1 MSIKAN
7 LEFTIDRKRI
17 VFFLL
22 CVTALRFGTFTSKLV
37 GTQLAADSEI
47 QESDKIKFLKSIMPS
62 KEQIDDFVGKTPAS
76 GGYFPNAGWTFSP
89 ELGWVLRDSIR
100 PDGIDKSKTFYHYEE
115 SGARKRVNFLE
126 TTSRVHTY
134 GDSFTHCDQV
144 NDGETWQELLAAHLG
159 EPIENFGVGGYS
171 VYQAYLRMRKVEK
184 NHPAKYIILN
194 VYDDD
199 HFRNLDTWRR
209 IRGGTREE
217 TLPYVRVNVRKD
229 EIIELPNPCPAPQ
242 DLYQLTDLNWVLKR
256 FGSDIILRYFVETKS
271 GKINNQSVLAAAEGF
286 GLPASLLGQEANP
299 AKRLHELH
307 TQAAVF
313 STIKIVEMAE
323 RYARESGKELL
334 VLLSYSRKSVRSYLK
349 GESLFDQRLLDYLRQ
364 HNYPFLD
371 LREAHL
377 VEFKTF
383 KLDEDSY
390 LDRYY
395 IGHYGPAGNFFFA
408 MALRSRVVEWLKPSP
423 PTYRLETNR
432 VGR

>member
-1 MSIKAN
+1 MSTKAN
-7 LEFTIDRKRI
+7 WEFTIDRKRI

-22 CVTALRFGTFTSKLV
+22 CATTLRFLIFTSKLL
-37 GTQLAADSEI
+37 GIQLTDDSEI
-47 QESDKIKFLKSIMPS
+47 QESDKIKFLKSIVPS
-62 KEQIDDFVGKTPAS
+62 KGQIDDFVGETPAS
-76 GGYFPNAGWTFSP
+76 GGYFPNAGWTFDP

-100 PDGIDKSKTFYHYEE
+100 PDGIDKSKTFYHYEV
-115 SGARKRVNFLE
+115 SGARKRVNFLG

-144 NDGETWQELLAAHLG
+144 NDGETWQEFLAAHLG

-199 HFRNLDTWRR
+199 HFRNLDGWRR

-217 TLPYVRVNVRKD
+217 TLPYVRVNVQKD
-229 EIIELPNPCPAPQ
+229 EIIELPNPCPTPQ
-242 DLYQLTDLNWVLKR
+242 DLYRLTDLNWILKR
-256 FGSDIILRYFVETKS
+256 FGSDLVLRYFVETKT
-271 GKINNQSVLAAAEGF
+271 GKVNKQSILAAAEGF
-286 GLPASLLGQEANP
+286 GLPASSEGQEADPGKGLTN
-299 AKRLHELH
+299 LH

-323 RYARESGKELL
+323 RYVRDSGKELL
-334 VLLSYSRKSVRSYLK
+334 VVLSHSRKSVKSYLK
-349 GESLFDQRLLDYLRQ
+349 GERPFDQRLLDYLRE

-371 LREAHL
+371 LREAHQA
-377 VEFKTF
+377 EFSSF
-383 KLDEDSY
+383 KLDEDAY

-408 MALRSRVVEWLKPSP
+408 MALKNRVADWLKPSSP
-423 PTYRLETNR
+423 SYRLRASRFEK
-432 VGR
+432 